1 MKVFSDINKIF
12 FIGIGGIGMSGL
24 ARYFVLMGKEVYGY
38 DKTETNLTKELIA
51 EGIHIHYTDD
61 ISLIPNGI
69 DLVIYTPAVPKTQ
82 KQLEYF
88 REHNYTILKRAEVLG
103 KLSQERRV
111 LAVAGTHGKTTTS
124 TILTHILLTS
134 GIKCTAFLGGI
145 SENLESNFVYG
156 EDNWMVIEADEYDRS
171 FLHLHPMHAVITSTD
186 PDHLDIYG
194 DVTEM
199 RRTFVKFGNQIN
211 REGKLFLKYGLPVK
225 EGDFESPDQVISYG
239 LNEGNVYAENIKVID
254 GYFHFDYVNASERIT
269 HLKFTLPGRHN
280 IENAVAA
287 ISVALLAGVND
298 NAIREALISFKGI
311 KRRFE
316 FVHRASKIYIDD
328 YAHHPGELRAAIQAA
343 GELFPGKKILGIFQP
358 HLYSRTRDFVEGF
371 AEELSKLNEVWLMDI
386 YPAREE
392 PIEGISSQIILDKIK
407 NNNKRLVSR
416 NEILERLKSA
426 DFDIVMTLG
435 AGDID
440 TSVTPI
446 NNLLKTMDYETS
458 KS

>member
-1 MKVFSDINKIF
+1 MKVFNDIKKVF

-38 DKTETNLTKELIA
+38 DKTETSLTKELIE
-51 EGIHIHYTDD
+51 EGIHIHYVDD
-61 ISLIPNGI
+61 VNLIPKGI
-69 DLVIYTPAVPKTQ
+69 DLVIFTPAVPKTQ

-88 REHNYTILKRAEVLG
+88 RDHNYTILKRAEVLG

-145 SENLESNFVYG
+145 SENLHSNFIYG

-171 FLHLHPMHAVITSTD
+171 FLYLHPMHAVITSTD

-199 RRTFVKFGNQIN
+199 RRTFVKFGNQVN
-211 REGKLFLKYGLPVK
+211 KEGSLFIRYGLPVK
-225 EGDFESPDQVISYG
+225 PADFEITSQVITYG
-239 LNEGNVYAENIKVID
+239 LNDGQIYADNIQVID
-254 GYFHFDYVNASERIT
+254 GYFHFDYKSGTNKIT
-269 HLKFTLPGRHN
+269 QLKFTLPGRHN

-287 ISVALLAGVND
+287 ISVAILAGVED
-298 NAIREALISFKGI
+298 VSIREALLNFKGI

-316 FVHRASKIYIDD
+316 FVHRGTKIYIDD

-343 GELFPGKKILGIFQP
+343 RELFPGKKILGIFQP
-358 HLYSRTRDFVEGF
+358 HLYSRTRDFVEDF
-371 AEELSKLNEVWLMDI
+371 AQELSKLDEVWLMDI

-392 PIEGISSQIILDKIK
+392 PIEGVSSQIILDKIT
-407 NNNKRLVSR
+407 NVNKRLVSR
-416 NEILERLKSA
+416 IEILERLKTS
-426 DFDIVMTLG
+426 DYDIVMTLG

-440 TSVTPI
+440 TSVLPI